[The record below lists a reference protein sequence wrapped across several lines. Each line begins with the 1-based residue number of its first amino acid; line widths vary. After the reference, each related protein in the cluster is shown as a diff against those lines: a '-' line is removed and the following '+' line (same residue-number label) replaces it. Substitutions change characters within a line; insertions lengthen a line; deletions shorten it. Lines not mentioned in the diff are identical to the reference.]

1 MLLLDLNQLDAESF
15 TRALGGIFE
24 HSPWIATAAYAARP
38 FASVEALHAAMC
50 AVLAA
55 ADGEAKLALI
65 RAHPELAGKAAI
77 RGELTVE
84 STGEQKGAGLDQCS
98 PAEYAELLRL
108 NADYGAKFGFPFIL
122 AVKGHDRQSVIA
134 NFRTRIDHDRATE
147 MAECLRQIERIARFR
162 LEALLDCASA

>member
-1 MLLLDLNQLDAESF
+1 MTLNELNQLDADAF
-15 TRALGGIFE
+15 TRVLGGIFE
-24 HSPWIATAAYAARP
+24 HSPWIAAGAYSARP
-38 FASVEALHAAMC
+38 FASIEALHGAMC

-55 ADGEAKLALI
+55 ADNDAKVALI

-77 RGELTVE
+77 RGELTAE

-98 PAEYAELLRL
+98 PEEYAELHRL

-134 NFRTRIDHDRATE
+134 NFRRRVAHDRTAE
-147 MAECLRQIERIARFR
+147 QAECLRQIERIGRFR
-162 LEALLDCASA
+162 LEALLA